1 MFEFYAA
8 YPRPS
13 FGRIHKQKHNNRE
26 EEEEKKKVS
35 SLAISTPLQKNQA
48 HGMYKRKSFGF
59 SLFLDNVSYHIVH
72 MIWWKRREE
81 KKPIWNNNSNNNNA
95 HTH

>member
-59 SLFLDNVSYHIVH
+59 SLFFRQCFLSHSAYDMVEE
-72 MIWWKRREE
+72 KRR
-81 KKPIWNNNSNNNNA
+81 KKTNME
-95 HTH
+95 